1 MQQAK
6 ALEKVLME
14 ELKDFGVTS
23 LQDKAV
29 QIFLKTAQKYLKQQK
44 LTEAAHRYAALA
56 MLLGEENPN
65 IALQA
70 AQAYQKADDKASAAR
85 WFLQAANYFAKHYP
99 SKAVAALRQYTQLKP
114 DDVTNPYRIYKLCGG
129 EYLATESLMHGLSD
143 EDRAGHKLVSSH
155 LFEAFD
161 KSNFNALLQ
170 GLRYR
175 KLKDKEVLSKMGEPA
190 QTMFIVISGKL
201 SGYLTLNGKRTYL
214 GDIGEDDICGET
226 AYFTGG
232 RRTAEIVA
240 KGETE
245 VFELPYALLDKF
257 QEDFSSFKQK
267 IEEKYKS
274 RILVKQ
280 LALTTVFANV
290 DAQVRDDI
298 ARKMKV
304 VRLKAGDT
312 LFKENESGI
321 GLYIVRR
328 GKLAVTIDV
337 KGCETLVKTVE
348 TGGVVGE
355 ISILTNGKRTATVRA
370 VSDTVLMHLNEQDYR
385 RFFEKCPALQQTVQ
399 QLKQAQVKET
409 LNLMKNSKAI
419 DGDDTCT
426 ILLKNIWQDH

>member
-14 ELKDFGVTS
+14 ELKDFGVSS

-29 QIFLKTAQKYLKQQK
+29 QIFLKTAQKLLMQQK
-44 LTEAAHRYAALA
+44 LSEAANRYAALA
-56 MLLGEENPN
+56 MILGEENPN

-70 AQAYQKADDKASAAR
+70 AQAYQKAGDVESAAR
-85 WFLQAANYFAKHYP
+85 WFLQAANDFTKHYP
-99 SKAVAALRQYTQLKP
+99 SKAVAALRRYTQLKP
-114 DDVTNPYRIYKLCGG
+114 DDVTNPYRIYKKCGN
-129 EYLATESLMHGLSD
+129 EYLATESLLHGLSD
-143 EDRAGHKLVSSH
+143 EDRAGHRLVSSE
-155 LFEAFD
+155 LFKTFG

-175 KLKDKEVLSKMGEPA
+175 KLKDKEVLSKMGDHA

-201 SGYLTLNGKRTYL
+201 SGYLTFQNKRTYL

-257 QEDFSSFKQK
+257 QEDFSSFKQQ

-280 LALTTVFANV
+280 LALTTVFAHV
-290 DAQVRDDI
+290 EAQLRDDV
-298 ARKMKV
+298 ARKMTTV
-304 VRLKAGDT
+304 GLQAGDT

-321 GLYIVRR
+321 GLYVVRR

-355 ISILTNGKRTATVRA
+355 ISMLTNGKRTATVRA
-370 VSDTVLMHLNEQDYR
+370 MSDAVLMHLNEQDYR
-385 RFFEKCPALQQTVQ
+385 ACFEKCPALQQTVQ
-399 QLKQAQVKET
+399 QLKQVQVKET

-419 DGDDTCT
+419 DGDDTCS